1 MSGRR
6 RYTVTVGDPADQARL
21 ERGARLLG
29 KSMSGFFK
37 TAALAY
43 LDLVEK
49 RPGSPLR
56 FSTGAARRESA

>member
-1 MSGRR
+1 MSRRR

-49 RPGSPLR
+49 GPEKAKR
-56 FSTGAARRESA
+56 AEARRVPK

>member
-29 KSMSGFFK
+29 HRSMSSFFK
-37 TAALAY
+37 AAALTY
-43 LDLVEK
+43 MDLVEIGLKAK
-49 RPGSPLR
+49 REL
-56 FSTGAARRESA
+56 ARKVRT

>member
-1 MSGRR
+1 MSRRR

-43 LDLVEK
+43 LDLVEEGLERAK
-49 RPGSPLR
+49 R
-56 FSTGAARRESA
+56 AEARRVTK